1 MPIQL
6 YQEYAP
12 HPALTEYVQCY
23 WSIAQSAQPPMNH
36 VLPDGC
42 IDVMFTVTAADCFAE
57 VVGTMS
63 SAVSVPIEP
72 ATTFLGVRFK
82 PGGALPFLRVSAQT
96 LTDGLLRLDDVWQ
109 GISRHLTEQIYDA
122 PTLAAKVARLE
133 AELLRRVLSIP
144 AVDVLTLDTL
154 HYIRTARGSV
164 TVRELSTHAAL
175 SERQLERRFREHTGL
190 SPKLFARLIRF
201 RSAAILLQQQ
211 PALPLQDLVF
221 ASGFYDQ
228 AHFIHDF
235 KAFTGVTPTEYQAQQ
250 RDVGFLQYRLRLP

>member
-1 MPIQL
+1 MPTQL
-6 YQEYAP
+6 YQEYVP
-12 HPALTEYVQCY
+12 HPALAAYVQCY
-23 WSIAQSAQPPMNH
+23 WSIAQSAQPLTNH

-42 IDVMFTVTAADCFAE
+42 IDVMFSVTAGACFAD
-57 VVGTMS
+57 VVGTML
-63 SAVSVPIEP
+63 SAASVPLEP

-96 LTDGLLRLDDVWQ
+96 LTDGVLRLDDVWP
-109 GISRHLTEQIYDA
+109 SVTRDLSEQIHDA

-133 AELLRRVLSIP
+133 AELLRRVLAIP
-144 AVDVLTLDTL
+144 AVDVLTLNTI
-154 HYIRTARGSV
+154 HYIRAARGRVS
-164 TVRELSTHAAL
+164 VRELSTHAAL

-201 RSAAILLQQQ
+201 RSAAMLLQQQ
-211 PALPLQDLVF
+211 PQLAVQDLVF

-235 KAFTGVTPTEYQAQQ
+235 KAFAGVTPSEYQAQQ